1 MILRVKVN
9 KQLDGKANGII
20 ESCQE
25 IISELCSIQEWG
37 DFTWR
42 VSDCEE
48 LVEDLFR
55 EERGNDLQRDLREM
69 MRLVE
74 P

>member
-1 MILRVKVN
+1 MILRVKVK

-25 IISELCSIQEWG
+25 IISELCSIQECG

-48 LVEDLFR
+48 LVGDYLET
-55 EERGNDLQRDLREM
+55 
-69 MRLVE
+69 V
-74 P
+74 

>member
-1 MILRVKVN
+1 M
-9 KQLDGKANGII
+9 
-20 ESCQE
+20 S
-25 IISELCSIQEWG
+25 

-42 VSDCEE
+42 VPDCEE

-55 EERGNDLQRDLREM
+55 GERENDLQRDLREM

>member
-1 MILRVKVN
+1 M
-9 KQLDGKANGII
+9 
-20 ESCQE
+20 
-25 IISELCSIQEWG
+25 
-37 DFTWR
+37 

-74 P
+74 L

>member
-1 MILRVKVN
+1 MILRVKVK

-42 VSDCEE
+42 VSDWWHYLMEHIGRNASNYF
-48 LVEDLFR
+48 LYDG
-55 EERGNDLQRDLREM
+55 RGQ
-69 MRLVE
+69 
-74 P
+74 

>member
-1 MILRVKVN
+1 MDLQELVILLGGVP
-9 KQLDGKANGII
+9 
-20 ESCQE
+20 
-25 IISELCSIQEWG
+25 
-37 DFTWR
+37 
-42 VSDCEE
+42 DCEE

-55 EERGNDLQRDLREM
+55 GERGNDLQRDLREM

>member
-1 MILRVKVN
+1 MYTMCQRLYTFGLEVKFTRV
-9 KQLDGKANGII
+9 
-20 ESCQE
+20 
-25 IISELCSIQEWG
+25 G

-55 EERGNDLQRDLREM
+55 GERGNDLQRDLREM

-74 P
+74 L